1 MTRLPWF
8 SALLLGAFVTAIV
21 GCGDGDSGPEA
32 LIIDLYEAPGAPS
45 PYEGVA
51 FIALTVDGTDMAAPV
66 TNVGP
71 YVPFGGSVTVPEIPY
86 TGQGQTRRVTV
97 EGWADAAGTVVVSRG
112 RSVSIPV
119 EPDGQKQLLPILFS
133 RVDSFIPLTSAITL
147 APQQMISGRLG
158 HTATASAT
166 GQVVI
171 AGGGLPDS
179 ASSDARPWLAEGMAE
194 IHTSIEVVD
203 ETVNGVGQH
212 QFCAQECCGQDCPSG
227 KIPVNAC
234 EPTTGCMNGLNYA
247 RAWHT
252 ATALPTGQIVFAG
265 GWTLDNWGDPQP
277 MSYVE
282 VYTPGLGNKVDILQF
297 SLNKP
302 RAGHTATLLD
312 PSTFE
317 ILFVGGDTDGEG
329 TWELWDPYN
338 GTTLSGVLPDQ
349 TVRRHHTAT
358 LFDVPGASQQAVLI
372 AGGESDEQVL
382 SSALIYD
389 ALQRNMVV
397 QQTGMLKGARSQL
410 SASFDSEV
418 GFIYLIGGYTNI
430 GHTTASSSIDVY
442 DVNRLL
448 DPTQNE
454 FRDDTDT
461 LVLTTPRGG
470 HASTAMFDG
479 SVVITGGSSATGN
492 HLNTA
497 EGITKYLEQQ
507 PDGSLVQNIKCVPL
521 TQQMSRGRF
530 GHRSVLTDRGTAL
543 LVGGLEGSTS
553 LIMSPV
559 YDLDSYNPK

>member
-1 MTRLPWF
+1 MTMIQRPWF
-8 SALLLGAFVTAIV
+8 RGSLLSLLVFVLV
-21 GCGDGDSGPEA
+21 GCGDESLGPEA
-32 LIIDLYEAPGAPS
+32 VIVDLYEAPGAPS
-45 PYEGVA
+45 PYDGVA
-51 FIALTVDGTDMAAPV
+51 FIALTVDGSDMAAPV

-71 YVPFGGSVTVPEIPY
+71 YVPFGGSVSVPEVPY
-86 TGQGQTRRVTV
+86 SGPGQTRQLTV
-97 EGWADAAGTVVVSRG
+97 EGWADASGTLVVSRG
-112 RSVSIPV
+112 RSISIPV
-119 EPDGQKQLLPILFS
+119 EPDGLKQLLPILFT
-133 RVDSFIPLTSAITL
+133 RVDTFVPLTSAITL
-147 APQQMISGRLG
+147 QPQQMATGRLG
-158 HTATASAT
+158 HTATASTT

-179 ASSDARPWLAEGMAE
+179 AAADARPWLAEGMAQV
-194 IHTSIEVVD
+194 HTSIEVVD
-203 ETVNGVGQH
+203 ESVNGVGGH
-212 QFCAQECCGQDCPSG
+212 QYCNQQDCQSG
-227 KIPVNAC
+227 VIPANAC
-234 EPTTGCMNGLNYA
+234 EPTTGCMDGLNYS

-252 ATALPTGQIVFAG
+252 ATSLPTGQIVFAG
-265 GWTLDNWGDPQP
+265 GWTLDTWGAAAP
-277 MSYVE
+277 MGYVE

-297 SLNKP
+297 SLKKP

-312 PSTFE
+312 PNTFE

-329 TWELWDPYN
+329 TWEIWDPYK
-338 GTTLSGVLPDQ
+338 GTTLSGLLPDQ
-349 TVRRHHTAT
+349 TTRRHHTAT
-358 LFDVPGASQQAVLI
+358 LFYVPGAAQQAVLI
-372 AGGESDEQVL
+372 AGGESDDQVL

-397 QQTGMLKGARSQL
+397 QQSGMLKGARSQL
-410 SASFDSEV
+410 SASFDPSV

-448 DPTQNE
+448 DPSLNE

-479 SVVITGGSSATGN
+479 SVVITGGSSTTGN

-507 PDGSLVQNIKCVPL
+507 ADGSLVQNIKCVPL
-521 TQQMSRGRF
+521 SQQMSRGRF

-543 LVGGLEGSTS
+543 LVGGLEGSTALVS
-553 LIMSPV
+553 SPV